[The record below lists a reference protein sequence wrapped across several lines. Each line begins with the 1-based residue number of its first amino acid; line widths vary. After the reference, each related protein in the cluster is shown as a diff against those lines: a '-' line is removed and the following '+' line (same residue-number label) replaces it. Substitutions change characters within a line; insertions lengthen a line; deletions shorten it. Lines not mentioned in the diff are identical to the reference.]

1 MADEEQTVIDMQ
13 PTQEEEQHR
22 QQQGGSSTWCHDCNF
37 WICVHGEDT
46 SCQCP
51 DCNCECP
58 DCSGLDCDCG
68 GLDCTIMWTFEKKHN
83 LYKITYFQVVPYKS
97 IKNMLCPSNH
107 SIRTSEQ
114 FTPRSKVRTPTKIT
128 SLNSISKMM
137 WHLQCFLYFSRQ
149 RIFNVYFKI
158 FTQVTEVIQESL
170 YFGNY
175 AMSTESIKA
184 KVFYVQLW

>member
-68 GLDCTIMWTFEKKHN
+68 GLDCTIMWTFKKKHN
-83 LYKITYFQVVPYKS
+83 LYKITYIQVVPYKS

-114 FTPRSKVRTPTKIT
+114 SPDTDQDCKSEQYFKNDVTPTMFFVLFTPK
-128 SLNSISKMM
+128 N
-137 WHLQCFLYFSRQ
+137 F
-149 RIFNVYFKI
+149 
-158 FTQVTEVIQESL
+158 
-170 YFGNY
+170 
-175 AMSTESIKA
+175 
-184 KVFYVQLW
+184 